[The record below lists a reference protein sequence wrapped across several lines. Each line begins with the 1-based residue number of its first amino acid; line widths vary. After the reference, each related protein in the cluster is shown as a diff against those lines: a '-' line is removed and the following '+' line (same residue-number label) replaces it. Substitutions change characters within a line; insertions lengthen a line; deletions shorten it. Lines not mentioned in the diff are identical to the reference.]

1 MCNRTRDKAEK
12 LKEFW
17 DKTINLFGNNK
28 NTLEIVDWGKK
39 IEMCDLVINTTS
51 VGLSKD
57 ENISYDFSD
66 YDNNKDTLF
75 YDLIYNP
82 KETNFLKEAKLRGN
96 RTMNGKLMF
105 LGQAQLAFKM
115 WTGKSP
121 EINEEVIDL
130 LD

>member
-1 MCNRTRDKAEK
+1 
-12 LKEFW
+12 
-17 DKTINLFGNNK
+17 
-28 NTLEIVDWGKK
+28 
-39 IEMCDLVINTTS
+39 MCDLVINTTS

-121 EINEEVIDL
+121 EINKEVIDL